1 MVAGSMRSWLRR
13 SSAGLCLSLL
23 IVLGGT
29 RAILADPEMDAHIR
43 EIVTEN
49 LAAVTTADQPGGV
62 AAAAYVAGRIQFFNF
77 GFADAAKRLVTP
89 DTLFNVASVRKLFEA
104 TLVALGVI
112 RGELKLDDPVNK
124 YVTELHGDYISRVTI
139 GQLATHTSGL
149 LLPTDHP
156 PWPNASYSL
165 AEFVDMLN
173 AWTPRAGEE
182 PGKQR
187 IYTHAG
193 YVLLQLALERRY
205 GVPIGQ
211 LVESRILTPLGMHST
226 LIPERGRDNRAI
238 MPPELLQKTVQG
250 YSDQGTTIG
259 PPGNQQGYFDF
270 PGTGQM
276 FSSAR
281 DLATLMA
288 ACIDGNVADPQ
299 LREALRMTQREVFHV
314 DTEFGQAM
322 AWENVDLGEVAIVD
336 KPGGLNNASAYVGLV
351 PARRIGLLLLANRG
365 EFSHEIGRYQIL
377 PALARQ

>member
-1 MVAGSMRSWLRR
+1 
-13 SSAGLCLSLL
+13 
-23 IVLGGT
+23 
-29 RAILADPEMDAHIR
+29 
-43 EIVTEN
+43 
-49 LAAVTTADQPGGV
+49 
-62 AAAAYVAGRIQFFNF
+62 
-77 GFADAAKRLVTP
+77 
-89 DTLFNVASVRKLFEA
+89 
-104 TLVALGVI
+104 
-112 RGELKLDDPVNK
+112 
-124 YVTELHGDYISRVTI
+124 
-139 GQLATHTSGL
+139 
-149 LLPTDHP
+149 
-156 PWPNASYSL
+156 
-165 AEFVDMLN
+165 MLN

-250 YSDQGTTIG
+250 YSDRGTPIG
-259 PPGNQQGYFDF
+259 PPGNQQSYFDF

-281 DLATLMA
+281 DLVTLMA

-299 LREALRMTQREVFHV
+299 LREALRMTQREVFHI
-314 DTEFGQAM
+314 DKEFGQAM
-322 AWENVDLGEVAIVD
+322 AWENVDLGDLDIVD
-336 KPGGLNNASAYVGLV
+336 KPGGLNNASSYLGLV
-351 PARRIGLLLLANRG
+351 PARKIGLLLLANRG

>member
-1 MVAGSMRSWLRR
+1 
-13 SSAGLCLSLL
+13 
-23 IVLGGT
+23 
-29 RAILADPEMDAHIR
+29 MDAHVR

-49 LAAVTTADQPGGV
+49 LAPLTTADHPGGV
-62 AAAAYVAGRIQFFNF
+62 AAAVYVAGWIQFFNF
-77 GFADAAKRLVTP
+77 GVADATERRPVTS
-89 DTLFNVASVRKLFEA
+89 DTLFNVASVRKVFEA
-104 TLVALGVI
+104 TLVALGVL
-112 RGELKLDDPVNK
+112 RGELRWNDPVNK
-124 YVTELHGDYISRVTI
+124 YVTELHGDYIGRVTI

-165 AEFVDMLN
+165 AEFLAMLN

-205 GVPIGQ
+205 GVPIRQ

-238 MPPELLQKTVQG
+238 MSPEQLRKAVQG
-250 YSDQGTTIG
+250 YSDQGTPIG
-259 PPGNQQGYFDF
+259 PVGNQQSYFDF

-276 FSSAR
+276 FSTAR
-281 DLATLMA
+281 DLVTFMA
-288 ACIDGNVADPQ
+288 ACIDGNAADPQ
-299 LREALRMTQREVFHV
+299 LREAMRMTQREAFHL
-314 DTEFGQAM
+314 DKEFGQAM
-322 AWENVDLGEVAIVD
+322 AWENVALAGVDIVD
-336 KPGGLNNASAYVGLV
+336 KPGGLNNASAYVGMV
-351 PARRIGLLLLANRG
+351 PARKIGLLLLANRG
-365 EFSHEIGRYQIL
+365 EFSHEIGRYHIL

>member
-1 MVAGSMRSWLRR
+1 
-13 SSAGLCLSLL
+13 
-23 IVLGGT
+23 
-29 RAILADPEMDAHIR
+29 MDAHVR

-49 LAAVTTADQPGGV
+49 IAPLTTADHPGGV
-62 AAAAYVAGRIQFFNF
+62 AVAVYVAGRIQFFNF
-77 GFADAAKRLVTP
+77 GFADEAERRPVTP

-104 TLVALGVI
+104 TLVALGVL

-124 YVTELHGDYISRVTI
+124 YVTELHGDYIGRVTI
-139 GQLATHTSGL
+139 GQLVTHTSGL

-173 AWTPRAGEE
+173 AWTPQAGEE

-238 MPPELLQKTVQG
+238 MPPELLQKAVQG
-250 YSDQGTTIG
+250 YSDEGLPIG
-259 PPGNQQGYFDF
+259 PPGNQQSYFDF

-276 FSSAR
+276 FASAR
-281 DLATLMA
+281 DLATFLA
-288 ACIDGNVADPQ
+288 AELDELPLDPV
-299 LREALRMTQREVFHV
+299 LRDAMVWTQQGVFRIGPR
-314 DTEFGQAM
+314 TAQAM
-322 AWENVDLGEVAIVD
+322 AWEVNEFGGPPIVD
-336 KPGGLNNASAYVGLV
+336 KPGGLDNASSYIGLV
-351 PARRIGLLLLANRG
+351 PSRKLGIVILSNRG
-365 EFSHEIGRYQIL
+365 NRYPHEIARDAVL
-377 PALARQ
+377 PALAR